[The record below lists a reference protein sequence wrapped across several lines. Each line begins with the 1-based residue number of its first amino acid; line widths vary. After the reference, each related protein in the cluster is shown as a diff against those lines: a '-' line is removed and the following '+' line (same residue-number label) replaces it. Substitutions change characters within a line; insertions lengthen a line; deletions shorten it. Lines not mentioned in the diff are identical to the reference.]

1 MVTCLPF
8 PGIYFSAAMENDTGS
23 NSTCTLE
30 VGTWFVFPTT
40 YITLYVLGL
49 GLSSLAFLLGFL
61 LARGKRNLS
70 PAARAWTDSLL
81 VSFRRLKQLCRKLV
95 SGDDKVS
102 QAVISVALLCN
113 LVYMA
118 LAFQRAYRPGTRC
131 FSSLAQVPDLAVEL
145 VVSIPLLVFFAVR
158 LLAADNLVLY
168 WFKIHTIID
177 VITLPNV
184 FIALSLGQDWLDTK
198 ALRFVWLTQLADVL
212 RFLPFI
218 HSQDTIEAVALL
230 VRLVALWMG
239 ATGVIHL
246 LETTGDPWN
255 NFNNQQS
262 NTFLEYAYFIM
273 VTMSTVGYGDYFA
286 MTDIG
291 RGFMTFFIIAGIAF
305 FAFALPNLVDLVV
318 NYYHNTQWSKFDTT
332 RVPRHVLV
340 CGHINHTIAS
350 DFLKDFLHKDRG
362 DRKTHVLFMHTERPS
377 PELRSVLRSYY
388 TRVQYVVGSV
398 LKASDLAKAKIPA
411 CDKFSECKAV
421 FILAE
426 KYCKDPAAE
435 DQENLLRLVS
445 IKNTA
450 SNIPVTIQVLLSSS
464 KQMISYIPHTSSDV
478 VICLTE
484 LKLGLLARSCLC
496 PGLSTLVGNFF
507 YASEELKDASGWLE
521 LYGKGVS
528 KELYITGFSSA
539 FTGLTFY
546 TAAQLC
552 YEKMGL
558 ILLAVE
564 DKQND
569 MLYITPSPSA
579 HPTLTVR
586 GASNNG
592 QSDAMVGYFIGT
604 DQEDVN
610 QVAWYQNDESATS
623 DKALRQIPLTPLK
636 TRRVSSVYRN
646 RLLSPS
652 FAGSTD
658 STLLHVCEPRPM
670 SECVVGREGN
680 KAAKDHVLL
689 CVFAD
694 DNSSLLYLR
703 NFLKPLR
710 HSTLPEDS
718 LLPVTIISN
727 EKYLE
732 NEWRCISDF
741 PKLSVLPGSPLDW
754 NNLSLAGVESCR
766 VCVILT
772 ASKMGEEEEPAL
784 RDKEAILCSLMIH
797 NHHTKVGSRL
807 APPLIITDLIEESN
821 VQFLDIEDED
831 DDDGHIYHAQPF
843 ACGEAF
849 AASLF
854 DSITSST
861 FHSPGILFLVEQLI
875 SASPHDH
882 CSTQSTITSSP
893 LSHLPHSAPRDT
905 FGQLY
910 SYMLTQNITPVAIS
924 RLLSPAPSEGSAAL
938 SAIVPM
944 TTTHREVVNSQRFVV
959 TAPPPDTPL
968 LPSDHLLV
976 LEEDHTSL

>member
-1 MVTCLPF
+1 
-8 PGIYFSAAMENDTGS
+8 MENDTGS
-23 NSTCTLE
+23 NSTCTIE
-30 VGTWFVFPTT
+30 AGTWLVFPAT
-40 YITLYVLGL
+40 YLTLYVSGL
-49 GLSSLAFLLGFL
+49 GLSFIAFLFGFL
-61 LARGKRNLS
+61 LARGRNNLS
-70 PAARAWTDSLL
+70 PEARAWSDSLL
-81 VSFRRLKQLCRKLV
+81 VSLRRLKQLCRKLV
-95 SGDDKVS
+95 SGDNAVS
-102 QAVISVALLCN
+102 QVVISAALLCN

-118 LAFQRAYRPGTRC
+118 LAFQGAYHPDTRC

-145 VVSIPLLVFFAVR
+145 VVSLPLILYFAVR
-158 LLAADNLVLY
+158 LLAADNLVLF
-168 WFKIHTIID
+168 WFKIHTLVD

-184 FIALSLGQDWLDTK
+184 FIAISLGQDWLDTK
-198 ALRFVWLTQLADVL
+198 ALRFAWLTQLADIL
-212 RFLPFI
+212 RFLPWI

-239 ATGVIHL
+239 ATGLIHL
-246 LETTGDPWN
+246 LETNGDPWN

-286 MTDIG
+286 MTDVG
-291 RGFMTFFIIAGIAF
+291 RAFMTFFIIAGIAF

-340 CGHINHTIAS
+340 CGQINHTIAS
-350 DFLKDFLHKDRG
+350 DFLKDFLHEDRG
-362 DRKTHVLFMHTERPS
+362 DHKTHVLFMHTERPS

-411 CDKFSECKAV
+411 SDKLSECKAV

-426 KYCKDPAAE
+426 KHCKDPETE

-450 SNIPVTIQVLLSSS
+450 SNIPVTIQVLLPSS
-464 KQMISYIPHTSSDV
+464 KQMINYIPHTSSDV

-507 YASEELKDASGWLE
+507 YASSELKDASGWLE

-528 KELYITGFSSA
+528 KELYIASFSSA
-539 FTGLTFY
+539 FTGLSFY
-546 TAAQLC
+546 AAAQLC
-552 YEKMGL
+552 YENMGL

-569 MLYITPSPSA
+569 MLYISPSPSA
-579 HPTLTVR
+579 HSNLTLR
-586 GASNNG
+586 GASHDG
-592 QSDAMVGYFIGT
+592 QADAMVGYFIGT
-604 DQEDVN
+604 DQKDVD
-610 QVAWYQNDESATS
+610 QVAAYQQEESSTA
-623 DKALRQIPLTPLK
+623 DKALRGIPLIQFNSTLK
-636 TRRVSSVYRN
+636 TRRVASVHR
-646 RLLSPS
+646 RRSMSPS
-652 FAGSTD
+652 FSGFTD
-658 STLLHVCEPRPM
+658 TTPLHLCDPRPM
-670 SECVVGREGN
+670 SECVVRGSRT
-680 KAAKDHVLL
+680 ARDHVLL

-694 DNSSLLYLR
+694 DKSSPLHLR

-710 HSTLPEDS
+710 RSTLPEES

-732 NEWRCISDF
+732 KEWSCISDV
-741 PKLSVLPGSPLDW
+741 PKLSVLPGSPLHWDT
-754 NNLSLAGVESCR
+754 LSLAGVERCR

-772 ASKMGEEEEPAL
+772 ASKKGEEQEEAAL

-797 NHHTKVGSRL
+797 NHHTKIGSHV

-831 DDDGHIYHAQPF
+831 DDDGHIYSAQPF

-861 FHSPGILFLVEQLI
+861 FHSPGVLFLVERLI
-875 SASPHDH
+875 SASTHDH
-882 CSTQSTITSSP
+882 CSTQSTITISP
-893 LSHLPHSAPRDT
+893 LSILPPSAPHDT

-910 SYMLTQNITPVAIS
+910 SYMLTINKTPVAIS
-924 RLLSPAPSEGSAAL
+924 RLLNPAPSEGGTDL

-944 TTTHREVVNSQRFVV
+944 TTTHRQVVNSQRYVV

-968 LPSDHLLV
+968 LPSDHLLI
-976 LEEDHTSL
+976 LEEVGAVSL

>member
-1 MVTCLPF
+1 
-8 PGIYFSAAMENDTGS
+8 MEDGSGS
-23 NSTCTLE
+23 NSTCTTE
-30 VGTWFVFPTT
+30 VGVWLVFPTT
-40 YITLYVLGL
+40 FITVYVVGF
-49 GLSSLAFLLGFL
+49 GFSSAAYLIGRLLTHRRKNF
-61 LARGKRNLS
+61 S
-70 PAARAWTDSLL
+70 PATRTWSDSVLA
-81 VSFRRLKQLCRKLV
+81 SYRRLKQLCRKLV
-95 SGDDKVS
+95 SGDNLFS
-102 QAVISVALLCN
+102 QLVISAALFCN

-118 LAFQRAYRPGTRC
+118 LAFQRAYHPDTRC
-131 FSSLAQVPDLAVEL
+131 FSSLAEVPDLAVEL
-145 VVSIPLLVFFAVR
+145 VVSIPLIVFFAVR
-158 LLAADNLVLY
+158 LLAADNLIVFWL
-168 WFKIHTIID
+168 KIHTIID
-177 VITLPNV
+177 VVTLPNV
-184 FIALSLGQDWLDTK
+184 FIALSLGQDWLNTN
-198 ALRFVWLTQLADVL
+198 ALRFVWLTQLTDVL

-218 HSQDTIEAVALL
+218 RSQDTVEAVALL
-230 VRLVALWMG
+230 VKLVALWMG
-239 ATGVIHL
+239 ATGLIHL

-286 MTDIG
+286 MTDVG
-291 RGFMTFFIIAGIAF
+291 RAFMTFFIIAGIAF

-318 NYYHNTQWSKFDTT
+318 SYYQNTRWSKFDTT

-340 CGHINHTIAS
+340 CGHITHTIAS
-350 DFLKDFLHKDRG
+350 DFLKDFLHEDRG
-362 DRKTHVLFMHTERPS
+362 DRKTHVLFMHTERPT
-377 PELRSVLRSYY
+377 PELRAVLRSYY

-411 CDKFSECKAV
+411 NDKFSECRAV

-426 KYCKDPAAE
+426 KHCKDPEAE
-435 DQENLLRLVS
+435 DRENLLRLVS

-464 KQMISYIPHTSSDV
+464 KELISYIPHTSSDV

-484 LKLGLLARSCLC
+484 LKLGLLAQSCLC

-507 YASEELKDASGWLE
+507 YVSEELKDASGWLE

-528 KELYITGFSSA
+528 KELYITSFSSA
-539 FTGLTFY
+539 FTGLSFY
-546 TAAQLC
+546 AAAQLC
-552 YEKMGL
+552 YEKLGL

-564 DKQND
+564 DKQSG
-569 MLYITPSPSA
+569 MLYLSPSSSA
-579 HPTLTVR
+579 HPNLSLR
-586 GASNNG
+586 GASHDG
-592 QSDAMVGYFIGT
+592 LTEPMVGYFIGT
-604 DQEDVN
+604 DQEDVD
-610 QVAWYQNDESATS
+610 QVALYQEEATS
-623 DKALRQIPLTPLK
+623 SDKGLGGIPLAPLNSSLK
-636 TRRVSSVYRN
+636 RRRVGSFYRSRHFN
-646 RLLSPS
+646 PS
-652 FAGSTD
+652 FSGSID
-658 STLLHVCEPRPM
+658 APNLHLCDPQPM

-680 KAAKDHVLL
+680 RAASHVLL

-694 DNSSLLYLR
+694 DKSSPLYLR

-710 HSTLPEDS
+710 RSTLPVES
-718 LLPVTIISN
+718 LLPVTIISSQ
-727 EKYLE
+727 EYLE
-732 NEWRCISDF
+732 KEWSCINDF

-754 NNLSLAGVESCR
+754 NTLSQAGVQSCK

-772 ASKMGEEEEPAL
+772 ATKSGEEEEEAAL

-797 NHHTKVGSRL
+797 NHHTKVGSRV

-831 DDDGHIYHAQPF
+831 DDEGHIYSAQPF

-875 SASPHDH
+875 SASSHDQ
-882 CSTQSTITSSP
+882 CSTQSTITCSP
-893 LSHLPHSAPRDT
+893 LSHLPPSAPQAT

-910 SYMLTQNITPVAIS
+910 SYMLTQNKTPVAIS
-924 RLLSPAPSEGSAAL
+924 RLLNPAPSEGGTAL

-976 LEEDHTSL
+976 LEELHT

>member
-1 MVTCLPF
+1 MANETASNSSC
-8 PGIYFSAAMENDTGS
+8 DTG
-23 NSTCTLE
+23 L
-30 VGTWFVFPTT
+30 GGWLVFPAT
-40 YITLYVLGL
+40 YLILYASGL
-49 GLSSLAFLLGFL
+49 TLSSFAFLMGLL
-61 LARGKRNLS
+61 LARGRSKLAPSCRD
-70 PAARAWTDSLL
+70 WCVSLL
-81 VSFRRLKQLCRKLV
+81 ASLRRLKQLARKLV
-95 SGDDKVS
+95 SGDNLFS
-102 QAVISVALLCN
+102 QSAISLTLLLN

-118 LAFQRAYRPGTRC
+118 LAFQRAYHPETRC
-131 FSSLAQVPDLAVEL
+131 FSSLSQVPDLAVEL
-145 VVSIPLLVFFAVR
+145 VISPPLIIFFVIR
-158 LLAADNLVLY
+158 LLAADNLVLF

-184 FIALSLGQDWLDTK
+184 FIAISLGQDWLDTK
-198 ALRFVWLTQLADVL
+198 ALRFMWLTQLADVL

-230 VRLVALWMG
+230 VRLIALWMS
-239 ATGVIHL
+239 ATGLIHL

-255 NFNNQQS
+255 NFSNQQS

-286 MTDIG
+286 MTDVG
-291 RGFMTFFIIAGIAF
+291 RAFMTFFIIAGIAF

-318 NYYHNTQWSKFDTT
+318 NYYHNTQWSRFDTT

-340 CGHINHTIAS
+340 CGHITHTIAS

-362 DRKTHVLFMHTERPS
+362 DRKTHVLFMHTERPT

-411 CDKFSECKAV
+411 NDKFAECRAV
-421 FILAE
+421 FILTE
-426 KYCKDPAAE
+426 KHCSHPETE
-435 DQENLLRLVS
+435 DHENLLRLVS

-464 KQMISYIPHTSSDV
+464 KEMINCIPRTSSDM
-478 VICLTE
+478 VICLSE
-484 LKLGLLARSCLC
+484 LKLGLLAKSCLC

-528 KELYITGFSSA
+528 KELYISSFSPA
-539 FTGLTFY
+539 FTGMSFY
-546 TAAQLC
+546 AAAQLC
-552 YEKMGL
+552 YERLGL

-564 DKQND
+564 DKRNE
-569 MLYITPSPSA
+569 MLYLSPSPSA
-579 HPTLTVR
+579 HPSLSLQGTSQ
-586 GASNNG
+586 GG
-592 QSDAMVGYFIGT
+592 QEEAPMVGYFIGT
-604 DQEDVN
+604 DQEDVDH
-610 QVAWYQNDESATS
+610 VAWHEENST
-623 DKALRQIPLTPLK
+623 DKGRGGIPLVPLGSSLK
-636 TRRVSSVYRN
+636 KRRVASIRRSR
-646 RLLSPS
+646 PS
-652 FAGSTD
+652 FTSSAHPLSLHLTD
-658 STLLHVCEPRPM
+658 PQPM
-670 SECVVGREGN
+670 HQCVVGSQGAHTPN
-680 KAAKDHVLL
+680 GHVVL

-694 DNSSLLYLR
+694 ETSSALYLR

-710 HSTLPEDS
+710 RSTIPHES
-718 LLPVTIISN
+718 LLPVTIIAN
-727 EKYLE
+727 ERYLE
-732 NEWRCISDF
+732 KEWPCISDI
-741 PKLSVLPGSPLDW
+741 PLITVLPGSPLDQGA
-754 NNLSLAGVESCR
+754 LSRAGVEGCR

-772 ASKMGEEEEPAL
+772 ASRSKREDMEEDAL

-797 NHHTKVGSRL
+797 NQHSKVGSRV

-831 DDDGHIYHAQPF
+831 DDDGHIYSAQPY

-861 FHSPGILFLVEQLI
+861 FHSPGTLFLIEQLI
-875 SASPHDH
+875 SGSYHNH
-882 CSTQSTITSSP
+882 CHTQSTITCSP
-893 LSHLPHSAPRDT
+893 ISLLLPPTATLET

-910 SYMLTQNITPVAIS
+910 SHMLTQHKTPVAIS
-924 RLLSPAPSEGSAAL
+924 RLLNPAPSEGGVSV

-944 TTTHREVVNSQRFVV
+944 TNSHRESVSYQRFVV
-959 TAPPPDTPL
+959 TAPPPDTQL
-968 LPSDHLLV
+968 LPSDHVLV
-976 LEEDHTSL
+976 LEEPQDTTLHTNTHTLTVADV